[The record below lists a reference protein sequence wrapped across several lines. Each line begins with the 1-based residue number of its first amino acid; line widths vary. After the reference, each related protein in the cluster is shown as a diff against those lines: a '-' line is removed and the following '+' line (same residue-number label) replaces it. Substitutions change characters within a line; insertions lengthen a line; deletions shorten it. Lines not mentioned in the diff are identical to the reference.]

1 MVGIKDASLGTATFD
16 ILVRF
21 SQFPQDAMT
30 LLPRWRG
37 KRETMS
43 PAVIL
48 PHEKNQLQSL
58 VIHALLSLLYL
69 SNSFSFI
76 MSSFKQI
83 FFNFVELQLIHNA
96 VLTSV

>member
-30 LLPRWRG
+30 LLPPWRG

-58 VIHALLSLLYL
+58 G
-69 SNSFSFI
+69 NSFSP
-76 MSSFKQI
+76 
-83 FFNFVELQLIHNA
+83 
-96 VLTSV
+96 